1 MKNIVKAEFL
11 DVFLIFLVSIAL
23 YLYNNNF
30 PRLSFALITVPTIIM
45 MFGLFY
51 NIKYMMHKK
60 TIYIF
65 TVVKYIVE
73 KRTQKLFFIVRNAI
87 IYSIHFYLIYKF
99 SESISNIYYGQKMFI
114 FSIIYISMY
123 SLSIL
128 ATVLYDLLITIGFYQ
143 KNKIDKLYAEQN
155 PEHK

>member
-1 MKNIVKAEFL
+1 MKNIIKEEFL
-11 DVFLIFLVSIAL
+11 DVFLIFLVSISL

-30 PRLSFALITVPTIIM
+30 PRISFALIIIPTLVM

-73 KRTQKLFFIVRNAI
+73 KRTQKLFFIVRNII

-99 SESISNIYYGQKMFI
+99 SESISSIYYGKQMFI
-114 FSIIYISMY
+114 FSIVYISMY

-128 ATVLYDLLITIGFYQ
+128 ATVFYDLLIIVGFYQ

-155 PEHK
+155 PERK